1 MSISTGVAVGA
12 AIAAANAS
20 NGASGHTELSQG
32 GAVLLLAIL
41 AVSVAVGA
49 IVGRANYASD
59 RELGLAAIYGVIAFA
74 TTVVVMLLLFLFV
87 LLLGR
92 ALSVG

>member
-1 MSISTGVAVGA
+1 MSISTGVTVGA

-20 NGASGHTELSQG
+20 NGASGYTELSQG
-32 GAVLLLAIL
+32 GAALLLAIL

-59 RELGLAAIYGVIAFA
+59 RELGLAAIYGMVAFA
-74 TTVVVMLLLFLFV
+74 TTVIVLLLLFLFV
-87 LLLGR
+87 WLLGR
-92 ALSVG
+92 ALGIG

>member
-32 GAVLLLAIL
+32 GAALLLAIL

-49 IVGRANYASD
+49 IVGSENYASD
-59 RELGLAAIYGVIAFA
+59 RELGHIRSGRTQLPSSSCCCCFCSSGCLA
-74 TTVVVMLLLFLFV
+74 
-87 LLLGR
+87 GR
-92 ALSVG
+92 SASDK

>member
-20 NGASGHTELSQG
+20 NGASVHTELSQG
-32 GAVLLLAIL
+32 GAALLFAIL

-49 IVGRANYASD
+49 IVGRAN
-59 RELGLAAIYGVIAFA
+59 
-74 TTVVVMLLLFLFV
+74 
-87 LLLGR
+87 
-92 ALSVG
+92 